1 MSLLASKPRCENSR
15 SVWKKPTP
23 MKFSSPAQEPPTAE
37 KVGSL
42 IEQIECEVAL
52 LRQLHILSQT
62 ESLTLETRKA
72 ESLEEVVTQKEAI
85 VAELSRLSECL
96 TQKLKPGT
104 AILAR
109 ATFQERQALAF
120 LKTEGVQLLHQIQR
134 IDSNNRL
141 RLEEFKTQSV
151 ESSHQL
157 HQELRVHRAYDPSQ
171 PQTQARQFSELAD

>member
-1 MSLLASKPRCENSR
+1 
-15 SVWKKPTP
+15 
-23 MKFSSPAQEPPTAE
+23 MKSSNLTQEPPTAE
-37 KVGSL
+37 KVGTL
-42 IEQIECEVAL
+42 IEQIESEVSL

-62 ESLTLETRKA
+62 ESLTLESRKI
-72 ESLEEVVTQKEAI
+72 ESLQEVVLQKEVL
-85 VAELSRLSECL
+85 VAELSHLSESL
-96 TQKLKPGT
+96 TQKLT
-104 AILAR
+104 SSTTILAR

-120 LKTEGVQLLHQIQR
+120 LKTEGIQLLHQIQR

>member
-1 MSLLASKPRCENSR
+1 MNS
-15 SVWKKPTP
+15 SNVNVET
-23 MKFSSPAQEPPTAE
+23 PTAD

-42 IEQIECEVAL
+42 IEQIESEVAL

-62 ESLTLETRKA
+62 ESLILETKKV
-72 ESLEEVVTQKEAI
+72 ESLEEVVSQKEAI
-85 VAELSRLSECL
+85 VTKLSGLAESLS
-96 TQKLKPGT
+96 QKLKSGT
-104 AILAR
+104 AILSQ

-157 HQELRVHRAYDPSQ
+157 HQELRVHRAYDASQ
-171 PQTQARQFSELAD
+171 PQARQFSELAD

>member
-1 MSLLASKPRCENSR
+1 
-15 SVWKKPTP
+15 
-23 MKFSSPAQEPPTAE
+23 MKSSNLTQEPPTLE

-42 IEQIECEVAL
+42 IEQIESEVVL

-62 ESLTLETRKA
+62 ESLILETRKV
-72 ESLEEVVTQKEAI
+72 ESLQEVVTQKEAI
-85 VAELSRLSECL
+85 VAELSRLSESL
-96 TQKLKPGT
+96 TQKLKSGAT
-104 AILAR
+104 ILAR

>member
-1 MSLLASKPRCENSR
+1 MNS
-15 SVWKKPTP
+15 SNLTP
-23 MKFSSPAQEPPTAE
+23 KPPTLE

-42 IEQIECEVAL
+42 IEQIESEVAL
-52 LRQLHILSQT
+52 VRQLHILSQT
-62 ESLTLETRKA
+62 ESLILEARKV
-72 ESLEEVVTQKEAI
+72 ESLEEVVSQKEAI
-85 VAELSRLSECL
+85 VAKLSGLAESL
-96 TQKLKPGT
+96 TEKLKSAT
-104 AILAR
+104 VILAR

-157 HQELRVHRAYDPSQ
+157 HQELRVHRAYDLAQ
-171 PQTQARQFSELAD
+171 PQARQFSELAD

>member
-1 MSLLASKPRCENSR
+1 MKSSSL
-15 SVWKKPTP
+15 T
-23 MKFSSPAQEPPTAE
+23 QEPPTVE
-37 KVGSL
+37 KLGLL
-42 IEQIECEVAL
+42 IEQIESEVAL

-62 ESLTLETRKA
+62 ESLTLETRKV
-72 ESLEEVVTQKEAI
+72 ESLEDVVTQKEAI
-85 VAELSRLSECL
+85 VTELSRLSESL
-96 TQKLKPGT
+96 TQKLKSGT
-104 AILAR
+104 TILAR

-171 PQTQARQFSELAD
+171 PQTQTGQFSELAD

>member
-1 MSLLASKPRCENSR
+1 
-15 SVWKKPTP
+15 
-23 MKFSSPAQEPPTAE
+23 MKSSNIAQESPAAE

-42 IEQIECEVAL
+42 IDQIESELAL
-52 LRQLHILSQT
+52 VRQLHVLSQT
-62 ESLTLETRKA
+62 ESLILETREM
-72 ESLEEVVTQKEAI
+72 ESLKNVVSQKEAI
-85 VAELSRLSECL
+85 VAELSTMAESL
-96 TQKLKPGT
+96 TQKLKNST

-141 RLEEFKTQSV
+141 RLEEFKSQSV

-157 HQELRVHRAYDPSQ
+157 HQELRVQRAYDRSH
-171 PQTQARQFSELAD
+171 PQAKQFSELAD

>member
-1 MSLLASKPRCENSR
+1 MRASKRAVGNSR
-15 SVWKKPTP
+15 PDWKKLTL
-23 MKFSSPAQEPPTAE
+23 MKSANLTQEPPTVE
-37 KVGSL
+37 KLGSL
-42 IEQIECEVAL
+42 IEQIESEVAL

-85 VAELSRLSECL
+85 VAELSRLSESL
-96 TQKLKPGT
+96 TQKLKSGT
-104 AILAR
+104 TILAR

-171 PQTQARQFSELAD
+171 PQTQAGQFSEVAD

>member
-1 MSLLASKPRCENSR
+1 MPIRAGRTLDGEKANSMNSSSLTL
-15 SVWKKPTP
+15 
-23 MKFSSPAQEPPTAE
+23 EPPTAE

-42 IEQIECEVAL
+42 IEQIESEVAL

-62 ESLTLETRKA
+62 ESLILEARKV
-72 ESLEEVVTQKEAI
+72 ESLGDVVDQKEAI
-85 VAELSRLSECL
+85 VTELSGLAESL
-96 TQKLKPGT
+96 TRKLKSGT

-141 RLEEFKTQSV
+141 SLEEFKTQSV

-157 HQELRVHRAYDPSQ
+157 HQELRLQRAYDPSQ
-171 PQTQARQFSELAD
+171 PQAGQFSELAD

>member
-1 MSLLASKPRCENSR
+1 MKSSNLTQES
-15 SVWKKPTP
+15 PTV
-23 MKFSSPAQEPPTAE
+23 E

-42 IEQIECEVAL
+42 IEQIESEVVL

-62 ESLTLETRKA
+62 ESLILETRKV
-72 ESLEEVVTQKEAI
+72 ESLQEVVLQKEAI
-85 VAELSRLSECL
+85 VAELSRLSDSL
-96 TQKLKPGT
+96 TQKLKSGRT
-104 AILAR
+104 ILAQ

-171 PQTQARQFSELAD
+171 PQAQARQFSELAD

>member
-1 MSLLASKPRCENSR
+1 MKS
-15 SVWKKPTP
+15 PTP
-23 MKFSSPAQEPPTAE
+23 TQESPTLE
-37 KVGSL
+37 KVGFL
-42 IEQIECEVAL
+42 IEQIESEVAL

-62 ESLTLETRKA
+62 ESLTLETGKLD
-72 ESLEEVVTQKEAI
+72 SLQEVVVQKEAI
-85 VAELSRLSECL
+85 VAELSRLSESL
-96 TQKLKPGT
+96 TQKLRSGSP
-104 AILAR
+104 ILTR

-120 LKTEGVQLLHQIQR
+120 LKTEGVQLLHQIQC

>member
-1 MSLLASKPRCENSR
+1 MNSSNLTAKP
-15 SVWKKPTP
+15 PTP
-23 MKFSSPAQEPPTAE
+23 E

-42 IEQIECEVAL
+42 IEQIESEVAL

-62 ESLTLETRKA
+62 ESLILEARKV
-72 ESLEEVVTQKEAI
+72 ESLEEVVSQKEAI
-85 VAELSRLSECL
+85 VTELSGLAESL
-96 TQKLKPGT
+96 TQKLKSAT

-157 HQELRVHRAYDPSQ
+157 HQEMRIHRAYDLAQ
-171 PQTQARQFSELAD
+171 PQARQFSELAD

>member
-1 MSLLASKPRCENSR
+1 
-15 SVWKKPTP
+15 
-23 MKFSSPAQEPPTAE
+23 MKSSNIAQESPAAE

-42 IEQIECEVAL
+42 IDQIESELAL
-52 LRQLHILSQT
+52 VRQLHVLSQT
-62 ESLTLETRKA
+62 ESLILETREM
-72 ESLEEVVTQKEAI
+72 ESLQDVVSQKEAI
-85 VAELSRLSECL
+85 VAELSNMAEAL
-96 TQKLKPGT
+96 TKKLKSST

-141 RLEEFKTQSV
+141 RLEEFKSQSV

-157 HQELRVHRAYDPSQ
+157 HQELRVQRAYDGSH
-171 PQTQARQFSELAD
+171 PQAKQFSELAD

>member
-1 MSLLASKPRCENSR
+1 
-15 SVWKKPTP
+15 
-23 MKFSSPAQEPPTAE
+23 MKSSHTAQESPAAV

-42 IEQIECEVAL
+42 IDQIEAELAL
-52 LRQLHILSQT
+52 VRRLHVLSQT
-62 ESLTLETRKA
+62 ESLILETREM
-72 ESLEEVVTQKEAI
+72 ESLKDVVSQKEAI
-85 VAELSRLSECL
+85 VAELSSMAESL
-96 TQKLKPGT
+96 TQKLKSST

-157 HQELRVHRAYDPSQ
+157 HQELRVHRAYDPSH
-171 PQTQARQFSELAD
+171 PQAKQFSELAD

>member
-1 MSLLASKPRCENSR
+1 
-15 SVWKKPTP
+15 
-23 MKFSSPAQEPPTAE
+23 MKFSSPTQESPTAE

-42 IEQIECEVAL
+42 IEQIESEVVL

-72 ESLEEVVTQKEAI
+72 ESLEEVVAQKEAI

-96 TQKLKPGT
+96 TQKLKSGT
-104 AILAR
+104 TALAR

-134 IDSNNRL
+134 IDSSNRL
-141 RLEEFKTQSV
+141 RLEELKTQSV

-157 HQELRVHRAYDPSQ
+157 HQELRIHRAYDPSQ
-171 PQTQARQFSELAD
+171 PQTQAGQFSELAD